1 VGVIKAV
8 FRAFSYL
15 FHAVLALFLL
25 GVSAVA
31 LGFSPQSLHLEM
43 LPWTGSTL
51 AYAVLFGAIFGLVTI
66 LLAIAGR
73 LRFLF
78 FLYALAVLI
87 LMVRGYFFSGY
98 RFSPGDVKLPMYLI
112 AGALISLIGAWLQ
125 MMRSP
130 AGVKR
135 RY

>member
-1 VGVIKAV
+1 MGVIQAV
-8 FRAFSYL
+8 FRALSYV

-25 GVSAVA
+25 GVSIVA
-31 LGFSPQSLHLEM
+31 LATAPQTLHLDM

-51 AYAVLFGAIFGLVTI
+51 AYAVCFGSIFGLLTI
-66 LLAIAGR
+66 LLAIRGQ

-78 FLYALAVLI
+78 FLWAVAVLI

-98 RFSPGDVKLPMYLI
+98 RFTPGSVKLPLYLI
-112 AGALISLIGAWLQ
+112 AGALISLVGAWSQ
-125 MMRSP
+125 MIRSVAP
-130 AGVKR
+130 AKR